1 MGKKIQYH
9 IVMKNSMILIVDDE
23 QMVTSAFK
31 TLFKLEGFSNC
42 VAFNNPVEAVE
53 FLKENK
59 PDIIVSDFI
68 MPEMNGLEFLTKA
81 KELYPNVSKILL
93 TGYADKENAI
103 RAINEIGLYK
113 YIEKPWDNDDL
124 IVNIKNGIER
134 SNLLEKLNN
143 KIEELEEAKKELE
156 KYSHNLEDLVA
167 EKTADLIQTNSKLE
181 GIISNCAD

>member
-1 MGKKIQYH
+1 MGYSS
-9 IVMKNSMILIVDDE
+9 VMKSGMIVVVDDE
-23 QMVTSAFK
+23 QMVTSAIK
-31 TLFKLEGFSNC
+31 TLLKIEGFDN
-42 VAFNNPVEAVE
+42 VAYFNNPKEAVE
-53 FLKENK
+53 FLKTNK
-59 PDIIVSDFI
+59 PDLIISDFI
-68 MPEMNGLEFLTKA
+68 MPDMNGLEFLSESK
-81 KELYPNVSKILL
+81 KLYPDISKILL

-103 RAINEIGLYK
+103 KAINEIGLYK

-124 IVNIKNGIER
+124 IITIKNAIER